1 MADCASGVL
10 SGLTKSGGI
19 KGIFKPR
26 CYPGAAYVGKERFG
40 GEKVT
45 FGFNGFGHG
54 VRYCF
59 SVQPKSYHLLWQLK
73 ESPSSS
79 VMTGIF
85 KTSGTLRQTN
95 NNTTIN
101 VSTVHR

>member
-1 MADCASGVL
+1 MMADCASGEL

-26 CYPGAAYVGKERFG
+26 CYPAGAAYVGKVGKERFG

-45 FGFNGFGHG
+45 FGFF
-54 VRYCF
+54 
-59 SVQPKSYHLLWQLK
+59 VQAKSYHLLWPLK
-73 ESPSSS
+73 RSPSSS

-85 KTSGTLRQTN
+85 KTSG
-95 NNTTIN
+95 
-101 VSTVHR
+101 